1 MQNKTQIM
9 LIYALVIVALVLLYK
24 VFNWDKYRCM
34 VCGKFNGTKYGCA
47 GCGSS
52 EVIEEPVSEEA
63 FRRLRRR
70 RAVIPAKA
78 VFSCGGTNY
87 KSPSEPGYI
96 ACKRDIRR
104 N

>member
-1 MQNKTQIM
+1 M

-52 EVIEEPVSEEA
+52 EVIEEPVTEEA
-63 FRRLRRR
+63 FRRFRRR

>member
-1 MQNKTQIM
+1 M

-34 VCGKFNGTKYGCA
+34 VCGKFNGTRYGCA

-52 EVIEEPVSEEA
+52 EVVEEPVSEEA

-70 RAVIPAKA
+70 RAVIPAGA
-78 VFSCGGTNY
+78 VFKCGGRNY
-87 KSPSEPGYI
+87 PSKTPAFL
-96 ACKRDIRR
+96 ACQATGAR

>member
-34 VCGKFNGTKYGCA
+34 VCGKFNGTRYGCA

-52 EVIEEPVSEEA
+52 EVVEEPVSEEA

-70 RAVIPAKA
+70 RAVA
-78 VFSCGGTNY
+78 VSGASCGGKNY
-87 KSPSEPGYI
+87 KSSSDPGFI
-96 ACKRDIRR
+96 ACRR
-104 N
+104 NLARN